1 MSTLTLLLIVIGV
14 VFLVSELVLPG
25 GVVMWLGVS
34 SLIVAGLTHL
44 GYLQNWTSVFI
55 SWSFLSASMVVTS
68 LFCLKM
74 YLDKDVVRK
83 DYDQDRDLMGSLV
96 EVETKVTTENHAGR
110 IRFQGTSW
118 EARSVAGEIAAT
130 QRAVIV
136 GRDNL
141 TWLVQPYE
149 LPESPSESEL
159 SDSQ

>member
-44 GYLQNWTSVFI
+44 GYLENWSSIFI

-68 LFCLKM
+68 LFCLKL

-83 DYDQDRDLMGSLV
+83 DYDQDRDVMGTLV

-118 EARSVAGEIAAT
+118 EARSVAGEIAVT
-130 QRAVIV
+130 QKAVIV

-141 TWLVQPYE
+141 TWLVQPYQA
-149 LPESPSESEL
+149 PETPSESEL